1 MGTRGVVEF
10 PATERA
16 SLDLPG
22 RDEQWA
28 AWMRA
33 GIAGDTDAY
42 RRFLQATTPYLRSI
56 AIKRCAQMGAQRADA
71 EDVLQDVLLAIHLKR
86 GTWDP
91 SRPIGPWL
99 AAIVRN
105 KVIDSFRRRGRRI
118 DVPIDDVIDILQ
130 AEEVPEA
137 PDVQSIE
144 RLLAQLR
151 PGQRDVVVAISLE
164 GASVRQ
170 AAERL
175 NLSEGAVRV
184 ALHRA
189 LKSLGALYRRDNP

>member
-1 MGTRGVVEF
+1 
-10 PATERA
+10 
-16 SLDLPG
+16 
-22 RDEQWA
+22 
-28 AWMRA
+28 MRA